1 MRVCFILAR
10 VCTPSS
16 PERKREREKEIEKE
30 AGQERE
36 RERKKEREY
45 LFLKGM
51 MGALAPCSH
60 LVFNNHLT
68 QLCKIY
74 PALNLV

>member
-1 MRVCFILAR
+1 VRVCFIHAR
-10 VCTPSS
+10 ACTPSS

-30 AGQERE
+30 AGRE
-36 RERKKEREY
+36 RERKREREY

-51 MGALAPCSH
+51 MGALAPCSY

-68 QLCKIY
+68 QLCKIS